1 MNFGD
6 ILHVTN
12 KAVSKW
18 ERGESIP
25 DIEVLKDISEHFEIT
40 IEELLN
46 GERSQDT
53 KPTKLDEEQ
62 IKYFIKESNSK
73 KSPTKKTIEV
83 FAWIWVIF
91 VFSSIILGVLVFFH
105 RNDRQYYGKISQITE
120 NQYALVPDRMVY
132 KDDSGEYFIF
142 GESDSDFNKIY
153 NTISSKL
160 KYKNDGS
167 TLSLSEIEDLKEQ
180 YSFIE
185 FDYNTKSKNR
195 IFLLDCPN
203 IAMINMTGEEG
214 KIAREKID
222 NIDEIKKVLNSATAF
237 KEKFTVKYDLEY
249 DILIDTLPKD
259 MSGFKEKT
267 DGVSYKVVDYNEL
280 KELTEKYAIEINI
293 DNIDFNARNFIVTF
307 YNREYISRVDK
318 CIGHL
323 SYYFSSSYG
332 TSHLNL
338 QIVSKIYNANC
349 IYFYSD
355 SNLLPSFAS
364 NYTNGPIDITEKIVT
379 GSFYERGT
387 VLEISD
393 DNIIKIQ
400 TKNNHYYLLSNSENL
415 KFIDGRTLENIKF
428 QDIKVGYYID
438 FYRDGEIYVYKNIT
452 GDELKK
458 ELLQN
463 LSFDYQ
469 DGRWS
474 YPAIG
479 LISVQKTGEN
489 EGIIT
494 IEIDDFVTSNGF
506 YNGTDE
512 IFYVEVKITPD
523 TVYHSKGGN
532 IYNIDTLKY
541 AIGNINDLRL
551 DKNTIDDEYPVVIE
565 FNSTDT

>member
-25 DIEVLKDISEHFEIT
+25 DIEVLKDISEHFGIT

-73 KSPTKKTIEV
+73 KNPTKKTIEV

-160 KYKNDGS
+160 KYKNDG
-167 TLSLSEIEDLKEQ
+167 TVLSLNEIEDIKEQ

-214 KIAREKID
+214 QIAREKLD
-222 NIDEIKKVLNSATAF
+222 GLNEIKITLENATKF
-237 KEKFTVKYDLEY
+237 KDSFPIKYDLGF
-249 DILIDTLPKD
+249 DKVIDELPKN
-259 MSGFKEKT
+259 MNGFKEKMS
-267 DGVSYKVVDYNEL
+267 GVSYKVVDYNEL
-280 KELTEKYAIEINI
+280 KELIERYSIDINI
-293 DNIDFNARNFIVTF
+293 DHIDFDARNVIVTF
-307 YNREYISRVDK
+307 YNKEYISKVDK

-323 SYYFSSSYG
+323 SYYISPAYG
-332 TSHLNL
+332 TSHINL
-338 QIVSKIYNANC
+338 QIVSKIYNENC
-349 IYFYSD
+349 IYFYND
-355 SNLLPSFAS
+355 DTIPATITNTFSNE
-364 NYTNGPIDITEKIVT
+364 PIDITEKAVV
-379 GSFYERGT
+379 GNFFERGT
-387 VLEISD
+387 ILEFL
-393 DNIIKIQ
+393 DNNTIRFRSKE
-400 TKNNHYYLLSNSENL
+400 NNYYISNSENL
-415 KFIDGRTLENIKF
+415 KYIDGRTLENLSFK
-428 QDIKVGYYID
+428 DLKVGYYLD

-452 GDELKK
+452 GDKLKK

-479 LISVQKTGEN
+479 LISIQKTGEN

-494 IEIDDFVTSNGF
+494 IEIDDFVTSSGY

-512 IFYVEVKITPD
+512 IIYVEVKVTPD

-532 IYNIDTLKY
+532 IYDVDTLKY

-551 DKNTIDDEYPVVIE
+551 DKKTIDDEYPVVIE

>member
-1 MNFGD
+1 M
-6 ILHVTN
+6 
-12 KAVSKW
+12 
-18 ERGESIP
+18 
-25 DIEVLKDISEHFEIT
+25 
-40 IEELLN
+40 
-46 GERSQDT
+46 
-53 KPTKLDEEQ
+53 
-62 IKYFIKESNSK
+62 
-73 KSPTKKTIEV
+73 
-83 FAWIWVIF
+83 
-91 VFSSIILGVLVFFH
+91 SSIILGVWAFYNRDDH
-105 RNDRQYYGKISQITE
+105 QYYGKTSQITE

-132 KDDSGEYFIF
+132 KNDSGEYFIF

-160 KYKNDGS
+160 KYKNDG
-167 TLSLSEIEDLKEQ
+167 TVLSLNEIEDIKEQ

-214 KIAREKID
+214 QIAREKLD
-222 NIDEIKKVLNSATAF
+222 GLNEIKITLENATKF
-237 KEKFTVKYDLEY
+237 KDSFPIKYDLGF
-249 DILIDTLPKD
+249 DKVIDELPKN
-259 MSGFKEKT
+259 MNGFKEKMS
-267 DGVSYKVVDYNEL
+267 GVSYKVVDYNEL
-280 KELTEKYAIEINI
+280 KELIERYSIDINI
-293 DNIDFNARNFIVTF
+293 DHIDFDARNVIVTF
-307 YNREYISRVDK
+307 YNKEYISKVDK

-323 SYYFSSSYG
+323 SYYISPAYG
-332 TSHLNL
+332 TSHINL

-364 NYTNGPIDITEKIVT
+364 NYTNEPIDITEKIVT

-551 DKNTIDDEYPVVIE
+551 DKNTIDDEHPVVIE